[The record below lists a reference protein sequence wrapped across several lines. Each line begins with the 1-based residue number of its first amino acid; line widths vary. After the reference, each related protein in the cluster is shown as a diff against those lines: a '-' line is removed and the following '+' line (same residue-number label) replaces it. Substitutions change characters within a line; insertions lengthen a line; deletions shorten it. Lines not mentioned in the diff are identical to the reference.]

1 MSDRETSMEPSGDD
15 SYVVLRMLL
24 GNARY
29 IIGVTLIAMVAT
41 VVVSLRLPNIYTAS
55 VSAVPPRKSSSSL
68 DAAMSSVSS
77 TLREFGLTK
86 IGGKKGE
93 SFDFMVLLQSRQI
106 QDSLIS
112 NFKLAQVYELPDT
125 AMTKIREEL
134 SDRLA
139 VNLEAEGNY
148 TVSVDDTDPKRAA
161 EMANYVVSEANELSA
176 RLDRSETEVLYKQFE
191 SKIEATDRQISE
203 LRDSISRY
211 GRANKLFSPADQAK
225 AAATALAELK
235 SQKMKAQV
243 TASILES
250 TYGKEDPV
258 TQQQYTIVRE
268 LQSKELEAEG
278 GSGFLGTASLSDA
291 AGAALPYVR
300 MTAELEALIK
310 LKAFL
315 LPSFEQVKLDLNKLS
330 PSLYVVDE
338 AQAPQK
344 KSRPKRSL
352 IVIGA
357 TIGTF
362 FLSCLIVLLQARIR
376 SLRRE
381 LNRVS
386 SQNPA

>member
-1 MSDRETSMEPSGDD
+1 
-15 SYVVLRMLL
+15 
-24 GNARY
+24 
-29 IIGVTLIAMVAT
+29 
-41 VVVSLRLPNIYTAS
+41 
-55 VSAVPPRKSSSSL
+55 
-68 DAAMSSVSS
+68 
-77 TLREFGLTK
+77 
-86 IGGKKGE
+86 
-93 SFDFMVLLQSRQI
+93 
-106 QDSLIS
+106 
-112 NFKLAQVYELPDT
+112 
-125 AMTKIREEL
+125 
-134 SDRLA
+134 
-139 VNLEAEGNY
+139 
-148 TVSVDDTDPKRAA
+148 
-161 EMANYVVSEANELSA
+161 
-176 RLDRSETEVLYKQFE
+176 
-191 SKIEATDRQISE
+191 
-203 LRDSISRY
+203 
-211 GRANKLFSPADQAK
+211 LFSPADQAK

>member
-1 MSDRETSMEPSGDD
+1 MSEQDLSVEDSGDD
-15 SYVVLRMLL
+15 SYVILRMLL
-24 GNARY
+24 QNGRY
-29 IIGVTLIAMVAT
+29 IIGLTMVAMIIT
-41 VVVSLRLPNIYTAS
+41 VIVSLRLPNIYTAT
-55 VSAVPPRKSSSSL
+55 VSAVPPRKTSSTL

-93 SFDFMVLLQSRQI
+93 SFDFMVLLQSRQV
-106 QDSLIS
+106 QDSLIAK
-112 NFKLAQVYELPDT
+112 FALASVYELPDT
-125 AMTKIREEL
+125 SMAKIREEL
-134 SDRLA
+134 SDRFV

-148 TVSVDDTDPKRAA
+148 TVSIDDTDPKRAA

-176 RLDRSETEVLYKQFE
+176 RLDKSETEVLYRQYQL
-191 SKIEATDRQISE
+191 KIEATDRQIAE
-203 LRDSISRY
+203 VRDSISRY
-211 GRANKLFSPADQAK
+211 GRMNKLFSPADQAK

-243 TASILES
+243 AASILEA
-250 TYGKEDPV
+250 TYGKDDPM
-258 TQQQYTIVRE
+258 TQQQNTIVRE
-268 LQSKELEAEG
+268 LQAKEIEAEG
-278 GSGFLGTASLSDA
+278 GSGFLGTASLSNA
-291 AGAALPYVR
+291 AGTALPYVR

-330 PSLYVVDE
+330 PSLYIVDE
-338 AQAPQK
+338 AQAPDK

-352 IVIGA
+352 IVLGA
-357 TIGTF
+357 TLGTF
-362 FLSCLIVLLQARIR
+362 FLGCLIVLVHARLR

-386 SQNPA
+386 SRNPA

>member
-1 MSDRETSMEPSGDD
+1 MSDVETVSGGTREG

-24 GNARY
+24 RNAKY
-29 IIGVTLIAMVAT
+29 IIGLSVVAAI
-41 VVVSLRLPNIYTAS
+41 VAGILAFQLPNIYTAT
-55 VSAVPPRKSSSSL
+55 VSAVPPRKSSSTL
-68 DAAMSSVSS
+68 DAAMSSVST

-93 SFDFMVLLQSRQI
+93 SFDFVVLLQSRQI
-106 QDSLIS
+106 QDSLIFT
-112 NFKLAQVYELPDT
+112 FKLAQAYGLPDT

-139 VNLEAEGNY
+139 INVEAEGNY
-148 TVSVDDTDPKRAA
+148 TVSIDDTDPKRAA
-161 EMANYVVSEANELSA
+161 DMANFIIREANELSA
-176 RLDRSETEVLYKQFE
+176 RLDRAETEVLYKQYE
-191 SKIEATDRQISE
+191 SKVTATDRQISE

-211 GRANKLFSPADQAK
+211 GRNNKLFSPADQAK

-235 SQKMKAQV
+235 AQKMKAQV
-243 TASILES
+243 AASILES
-250 TYGKEDPV
+250 SYGKDDPI
-258 TQQQYTIVRE
+258 TQQQNTVVRE
-268 LQSKELEAEG
+268 LQAKEAEAEG
-278 GSGFLGTASLSDA
+278 GSGFLGNSSLADA
-291 AGAALPYVR
+291 AGTALPYIR

-352 IVIGA
+352 LILGAGIGA
-357 TIGTF
+357 F
-362 FLSCLIVLLQARIR
+362 FLGCLIVLIQARIR

-381 LNRVS
+381 LARVS
-386 SQNPA
+386 SENAA

>member
-1 MSDRETSMEPSGDD
+1 
-15 SYVVLRMLL
+15 MLL